1 MYQAGL
7 GLSSEGKETLFGIGL
22 FAPFV
27 GSLVGLYLGWR
38 YAPKKSKMFV
48 KVGSALLGSAVGTL
62 VGTAVTGVS
71 GQVLDPGPP
80 EEWLK

>member
-1 MYQAGL
+1 MYRAGL
-7 GLSSEGKETLFGIGL
+7 GLTSEGAEAAFGIGL

-27 GSLVGLYLGWR
+27 GSLAGLYLGWR

-48 KVGSALLGSAVGTL
+48 KVGSALLGSAVGTI

-71 GQVLDPGPP
+71 GRILDPGPT